1 MLSPQCMARPQKG
14 QIRTLKKTPQCKIL
28 ISESH
33 VSSQLKWTA
42 GSLSLAMGSF
52 NAWTSQ
58 GPNILTERGFT
69 LIRQETLLLRYILF
83 TRNATQPFP
92 KNAGRPSQTPG
103 FVKRPP
109 PPASLPPPDSFYRKR
124 RGIFSGKKGKE
135 NKKNDERVKQSMGL
149 RCIYLF
155 HGDYES
161 LHQQDSKWGAMCWGG
176 LSGRGWGV
184 E

>member
-1 MLSPQCMARPQKG
+1 MCVQATEGSNKNP
-14 QIRTLKKTPQCKIL
+14 KKTPECKIL

-33 VSSQLKWTA
+33 VSAQLKRTA

-52 NAWTSQ
+52 NARTSQ

-103 FVKRPP
+103 FVKHPP
-109 PPASLPPPDSFYRKR
+109 PPVPPLQIPFIEKEEEFLEGGEPRRKR
-124 RGIFSGKKGKE
+124 KTM
-135 NKKNDERVKQSMGL
+135 NV
-149 RCIYLF
+149 
-155 HGDYES
+155 
-161 LHQQDSKWGAMCWGG
+161 
-176 LSGRGWGV
+176 
-184 E
+184 

>member
-1 MLSPQCMARPQKG
+1 MCG
-14 QIRTLKKTPQCKIL
+14 QATEGSTKNPKKTPQCKIL

-33 VSSQLKWTA
+33 VSSQLKRTA

-69 LIRQETLLLRYILF
+69 LIRQETLLLHYILF

-109 PPASLPPPDSFYRKR
+109 PPASLPSLQIPFIEKEEEFLCVVGGGGGARRK
-124 RGIFSGKKGKE
+124 IKTM
-135 NKKNDERVKQSMGL
+135 NV
-149 RCIYLF
+149 
-155 HGDYES
+155 
-161 LHQQDSKWGAMCWGG
+161 
-176 LSGRGWGV
+176 
-184 E
+184 